1 MEATSNVD
9 LEIDALVQ
17 NTVLELDATVISI
30 CHRLQHVAR
39 YDRVIVMGD
48 GEVLE
53 DGIPAELLNNKDSHL
68 AAFYSEAGLA

>member
-1 MEATSNVD
+1 
-9 LEIDALVQ
+9 
-17 NTVLELDATVISI
+17 
-30 CHRLQHVAR
+30 
-39 YDRVIVMGD
+39 MGD